1 MRWIS
6 TPATTILETTKL
18 VDRLAI
24 AITSGANLGIDE
36 MWETGTI
43 IDRTSIRTNRA
54 IATSATATT
63 RMQVLTSVEVRVL
76 TTRNQNLTRE
86 TETRSAGPTAT
97 AITTRVMCSRA
108 TWTCREDASA
118 RSSAIEIVSTRCAA
132 QNHERWQPSARF
144 E

>member
-76 TTRNQNLTRE
+76 TTRNQNPIPAI
-86 TETRSAGPTAT
+86 ETRSVSPTAVV
-97 AITTRVMCSRA
+97 ITTRVMCSRA
-108 TWTCREDASA
+108 T
-118 RSSAIEIVSTRCAA
+118 
-132 QNHERWQPSARF
+132 
-144 E
+144 